1 MVRSINNPPH
11 ECKRLNLKI
20 SINGELY
27 FSCALCVAL
36 KSALRGN
43 PKPLLQ
49 DQKYIKYLNFEFAK
63 KHFRTAEG
71 VSRAAQDGVNDA
83 SKAVEQKDAYGAVQS
98 STTDKAAESGGAAD
112 EKRTNRKEAANEK
125 AASKKGAGESTSS
138 SFLQKEH
145 KFFTEQVAQK
155 GREDEPISAR
165 RCWIEQCLK
174 LGLKDAG
181 LSILTFAKDKALLGF
196 SGMNVNGIVC
206 RFEDFDSVFTPDWKY
221 DRDKKAWRVKYVE
234 CLWRG
239 MPRDALNAR
248 DNSAE
253 FGNVLVQIRDFASK
267 IGCENFAQTFDNA
280 LKTLRG
286 KVAVGEYYAVSFAA
300 LPQPSLRAFAAA
312 GIADIF
318 GAMGS
323 WDDEPPSMAQEMGLG
338 GEYDCLS
345 DELLAQKNSAIL
357 FAINGW

>member
-1 MVRSINNPPH
+1 M
-11 ECKRLNLKI
+11 
-20 SINGELY
+20 NGEIYL
-27 FSCALCVAL
+27 SCALCVAL

-43 PKPLLQ
+43 PKPLSQ

-63 KHFRTAEG
+63 EHFRTAEG
-71 VSRAAQDGVNDA
+71 AIRAAHGGVNDA
-83 SKAVEQKDAYGAVQS
+83 SKAAEQKDAYGAVQS
-98 STTDKAAESGGAAD
+98 SATDKAAENGGAA
-112 EKRTNRKEAANEK
+112 E
-125 AASKKGAGESTSS
+125 
-138 SFLQKEH
+138 QKER

-155 GREDEPISAR
+155 GREDEPASTQWRWIAR
-165 RCWIEQCLK
+165 CLEFE
-174 LGLKDAG
+174 LKEAG
-181 LSILTFAKDKALLGF
+181 LSLPIRVKDRSLLGF
-196 SGMNVNGIVC
+196 SGANANGIVC
-206 RFEDFDSVFTPDWKY
+206 CFEDFDGVFTPDWKY

-234 CLWRG
+234 RLWRG

-253 FGNVLVQIRDFASK
+253 FENVLVQIRDFASK

-286 KVAVGEYYAVSFAA
+286 EAAVGEYYAVSFAA
-300 LPQPSLRAFAAA
+300 LPQPSLRAFAAV
-312 GIADIF
+312 GIADVF

-338 GEYDCLS
+338 DECDRLS
-345 DELLAQKNSAIL
+345 DELLAQKNLAIL

>member
-1 MVRSINNPPH
+1 MS
-11 ECKRLNLKI
+11 
-20 SINGELY
+20 GEIYL
-27 FSCALCVAL
+27 SCALCVAL

-43 PKPLLQ
+43 PKPLPQ

-63 KHFRTAEG
+63 EHFRTAEG
-71 VSRAAQDGVNDA
+71 VSRAAHGGVNDA
-83 SKAVEQKDAYGAVQS
+83 SKAAEQKDAYGAVQS
-98 STTDKAAESGGAAD
+98 SATEAVKQ
-112 EKRTNRKEAANEK
+112 KRANSKEASNEK
-125 AASKKGAGESTSS
+125 AVSKKGADESTGSPL
-138 SFLQKEH
+138 LQKACE
-145 KFFTEQVAQK
+145 FFTGRLAQK
-155 GREDEPISAR
+155 GREDEPIYAR
-165 RCWIEQCLK
+165 QRWIKQCLK

-181 LSILTFAKDKALLGF
+181 LSILTFAKDRALLGF

-206 RFEDFDSVFTPDWKY
+206 RFEDFDGVFTPDWKY

-234 CLWRG
+234 RLWRG

-286 KVAVGEYYAVSFAA
+286 EVAVGEYYAVSFAA

-312 GIADIF
+312 GIADVF

-338 GEYDCLS
+338 GEYDRLS
-345 DELLAQKNSAIL
+345 DELLAQKNLAIL

>member
-1 MVRSINNPPH
+1 M
-11 ECKRLNLKI
+11 
-20 SINGELY
+20 NGEIYL
-27 FSCALCVAL
+27 SCALCVAL

-43 PKPLLQ
+43 PKPPLQ
-49 DQKYIKYLNFEFAK
+49 DQKYIKYLNFEFTK
-63 KHFRTAEG
+63 EHFRTAEG
-71 VSRAAQDGVNDA
+71 VSRAAHGGVNDA
-83 SKAVEQKDAYGAVQS
+83 SKAAEQKDAYGAVQS
-98 STTDKAAESGGAAD
+98 SATEAVKQ
-112 EKRTNRKEAANEK
+112 KRANRKEAANEK
-125 AASKKGAGESTSS
+125 AARKKGADESTGSPL
-138 SFLQKEH
+138 LQKACE
-145 KFFTEQVAQK
+145 FFTGRFTQK

-165 RCWIEQCLK
+165 RRWIEQCLK
-174 LGLKDAG
+174 LGLKDAE
-181 LSILTFAKDKALLGF
+181 LSIPTFAKNRALLGF

-206 RFEDFDSVFTPDWKY
+206 RFEDFNGVFTPDWKY
-221 DRDKKAWRVKYVE
+221 DRNKKAWYVKYVE
-234 CLWRG
+234 RLWCG

-286 KVAVGEYYAVSFAA
+286 EVAVGEYYAVSFAA

-312 GIADIF
+312 GIADVF

-323 WDDEPPSMAQEMGLG
+323 WNDEPPSMAQEMGLG
-338 GEYDCLS
+338 DEYDRLS

>member
-1 MVRSINNPPH
+1 M
-11 ECKRLNLKI
+11 
-20 SINGELY
+20 NGEIYL
-27 FSCALCVAL
+27 SCALCVAL

-43 PKPLLQ
+43 PKPLPQ

-63 KHFRTAEG
+63 EHFRTAEG
-71 VSRAAQDGVNDA
+71 VSRAVQDGVNDA
-83 SKAVEQKDAYGAVQS
+83 SKAAEQKDAYGAVQS
-98 STTDKAAESGGAAD
+98 SATDEARESGEAVKQ
-112 EKRTNRKEAANEK
+112 KRANGKEAANEK
-125 AASKKGAGESTSS
+125 AARKKGADESTASPL
-138 SFLQKEH
+138 LQKACE
-145 KFFTEQVAQK
+145 FFTGRLAQK
-155 GREDEPISAR
+155 GHEDEPISAR
-165 RCWIEQCLK
+165 RRWIEQCLK

-181 LSILTFAKDKALLGF
+181 LSIPTFAKDRSLLGF
-196 SGMNVNGIVC
+196 SGANANGIVC
-206 RFEDFDSVFTPDWKY
+206 RFEDFDGVFTPDWKY

-234 CLWRG
+234 RLWCG

-286 KVAVGEYYAVSFAA
+286 EVPVGEYYAVSFAA

-312 GIADIF
+312 GIADVF

-338 GEYDCLS
+338 GEYDRLS
-345 DELLAQKNSAIL
+345 DELLAQKNLAIL
-357 FAINGW
+357 FAINGN

>member
-1 MVRSINNPPH
+1 M
-11 ECKRLNLKI
+11 
-20 SINGELY
+20 NGEIYL
-27 FSCALCVAL
+27 SCALCVAL

-43 PKPLLQ
+43 PKPLPQ

-63 KHFRTAEG
+63 EHFRTAEG
-71 VSRAAQDGVNDA
+71 VSRAAHGGVNDA
-83 SKAVEQKDAYGAVQS
+83 SKAAEQKDAYGAVQS
-98 STTDKAAESGGAAD
+98 SATEAVKQ
-112 EKRTNRKEAANEK
+112 KRANSKEASNEK
-125 AASKKGAGESTSS
+125 AVSKKGADESTGSPL
-138 SFLQKEH
+138 LQKACE
-145 KFFTEQVAQK
+145 FFTGRLAQK
-155 GREDEPISAR
+155 GREDEPIYAR
-165 RCWIEQCLK
+165 QRWIKQCLK

-181 LSILTFAKDKALLGF
+181 LSILTFAKDRALLGF

-206 RFEDFDSVFTPDWKY
+206 RFEDFDGVFTPDWKY

-234 CLWRG
+234 RLWRG

-286 KVAVGEYYAVSFAA
+286 EVAVGEYYAVSFAA

-312 GIADIF
+312 GIADVF

-338 GEYDCLS
+338 GEYDRLS
-345 DELLAQKNSAIL
+345 DELLAQKNLAIL

>member
-1 MVRSINNPPH
+1 M
-11 ECKRLNLKI
+11 
-20 SINGELY
+20 NGEIYL
-27 FSCALCVAL
+27 SCALCVAL

-43 PKPLLQ
+43 PERPPQ
-49 DQKYIKYLNFEFAK
+49 DQKYIKYLNFEFAEE
-63 KHFRTAEG
+63 HFRTAEG
-71 VSRAAQDGVNDA
+71 AIRAAHGGVNDA
-83 SKAVEQKDAYGAVQS
+83 SKAAEQKDAYGAVQS
-98 STTDKAAESGGAAD
+98 SATDKAAENGGAA
-112 EKRTNRKEAANEK
+112 EQK
-125 AASKKGAGESTSS
+125 AR
-138 SFLQKEH
+138 

-155 GREDEPISAR
+155 GHENEPISAR
-165 RCWIEQCLK
+165 RRWIEQCLK

-181 LSILTFAKDKALLGF
+181 LSIPTFAKDRSLLGF
-196 SGMNVNGIVC
+196 SGANANGIVC
-206 RFEDFDSVFTPDWKY
+206 RFEDFDGVFTPNWKY

-234 CLWRG
+234 RLWRG
-239 MPRDALNAR
+239 MPQDALKAR

-253 FGNVLVQIRDFASK
+253 FENVLVQIRDFASK

-286 KVAVGEYYAVSFAA
+286 EAAVGEYCAVSFAA

-312 GIADIF
+312 GIADVF

-338 GEYDCLS
+338 DEYDRLS
-345 DELLAQKNSAIL
+345 DELLAQKNLAIL

>member
-1 MVRSINNPPH
+1 M
-11 ECKRLNLKI
+11 
-20 SINGELY
+20 NGEIYL
-27 FSCALCVAL
+27 SCALCVAL

-63 KHFRTAEG
+63 EHFRTAEG
-71 VSRAAQDGVNDA
+71 AIHAAHGGVNDA
-83 SKAVEQKDAYGAVQS
+83 IKAAEQKDAYGAVQS
-98 STTDKAAESGGAAD
+98 SATDKAAESGSAAD
-112 EKRTNRKEAANEK
+112 EKRANSKEAANEK
-125 AASKKGAGESTSS
+125 AARTKGADESTGS
-138 SFLQKEH
+138 SFLQKAH

-155 GREDEPISAR
+155 GREDEPASTQWRWIAR
-165 RCWIEQCLK
+165 CLEFE
-174 LGLKDAG
+174 LKEAG
-181 LSILTFAKDKALLGF
+181 LSLPIRVKDRSFLGF
-196 SGMNVNGIVC
+196 SGANANGIVC
-206 RFEDFDSVFTPDWKY
+206 RFEGFDSIFVPQWKY

-234 CLWRG
+234 RLWRG

-286 KVAVGEYYAVSFAA
+286 EAAVGEYYAVSFAA

-312 GIADIF
+312 GIADVF

-323 WDDEPPSMAQEMGLG
+323 WNDEPPYMTQEMGLG
-338 GEYDCLS
+338 DEYDRLS
-345 DELLAQKNSAIL
+345 DELLAQKDLAIS

>member
-1 MVRSINNPPH
+1 MKQK
-11 ECKRLNLKI
+11 CA
-20 SINGELY
+20 NG
-27 FSCALCVAL
+27 
-36 KSALRGN
+36 
-43 PKPLLQ
+43 
-49 DQKYIKYLNFEFAK
+49 
-63 KHFRTAEG
+63 
-71 VSRAAQDGVNDA
+71 
-83 SKAVEQKDAYGAVQS
+83 
-98 STTDKAAESGGAAD
+98 
-112 EKRTNRKEAANEK
+112 KEAANEK
-125 AASKKGAGESTSS
+125 AASKKDADESTGS
-138 SFLQKEH
+138 SFLQKAH

-181 LSILTFAKDKALLGF
+181 LSIPTFAKDRALLGF

-206 RFEDFDSVFTPDWKY
+206 RFEDFDGVFTPDWKY

-234 CLWRG
+234 RLWRG

-248 DNSAE
+248 DNSTE

-286 KVAVGEYYAVSFAA
+286 EVPVGEYYAVSFAA

-312 GIADIF
+312 GIADVF

-338 GEYDCLS
+338 DEYDRLS
-345 DELLAQKNSAIL
+345 DELLAQKNLAIL

>member
-1 MVRSINNPPH
+1 M
-11 ECKRLNLKI
+11 
-20 SINGELY
+20 NGEIYL
-27 FSCALCVAL
+27 SCALCVAL

-43 PKPLLQ
+43 PKPLSQ

-63 KHFRTAEG
+63 EHFRTAEG
-71 VSRAAQDGVNDA
+71 AIRAAHGGVNDA
-83 SKAVEQKDAYGAVQS
+83 SKAAEQKDAYGAVQS
-98 STTDKAAESGGAAD
+98 SATDKAAENGGAA
-112 EKRTNRKEAANEK
+112 E
-125 AASKKGAGESTSS
+125 
-138 SFLQKEH
+138 QKER

-155 GREDEPISAR
+155 GREDEPASTQWRWIAR
-165 RCWIEQCLK
+165 CLEFE
-174 LGLKDAG
+174 LKEAG
-181 LSILTFAKDKALLGF
+181 LSLPIRVKDRSLLGF
-196 SGMNVNGIVC
+196 SGANANGIVC
-206 RFEDFDSVFTPDWKY
+206 CFEDFDGVFTPDWKY

-234 CLWRG
+234 RLWRG

-253 FGNVLVQIRDFASK
+253 FENVLVQIRDFASK

-286 KVAVGEYYAVSFAA
+286 EAAVSEYYAVSFAA

-312 GIADIF
+312 GIADVF

-323 WDDEPPSMAQEMGLG
+323 WNDEPPSMAQEMGLG
-338 GEYDCLS
+338 DEYDRLS
-345 DELLAQKNSAIL
+345 DEFLAQKNLAIL

>member
-1 MVRSINNPPH
+1 M
-11 ECKRLNLKI
+11 
-20 SINGELY
+20 NGEIYL
-27 FSCALCVAL
+27 SCALCVAL
-36 KSALRGN
+36 KSALRSN
-43 PKPLLQ
+43 PKPPLQ
-49 DQKYIKYLNFEFAK
+49 DQKYIKYLNFEFVK
-63 KHFRTAEG
+63 EHFRTAEG
-71 VSRAAQDGVNDA
+71 VSRAAHGGVNDA
-83 SKAVEQKDAYGAVQS
+83 SKAAEQKDAYGAVQS
-98 STTDKAAESGGAAD
+98 SATEAVKQ
-112 EKRTNRKEAANEK
+112 KRANSKEAANEK
-125 AASKKGAGESTSS
+125 AASKKGADESTGLPL
-138 SFLQKEH
+138 LQKAR

-165 RCWIEQCLK
+165 RRWIEQCLK

-181 LSILTFAKDKALLGF
+181 LSIPTFAKNRALLGF

-206 RFEDFDSVFTPDWKY
+206 RFEDFDGVFTPDWKY
-221 DRDKKAWRVKYVE
+221 DRDKKAWYVKYVE
-234 CLWRG
+234 RLWRG

-286 KVAVGEYYAVSFAA
+286 EVPVGEYYAVSFAA

-312 GIADIF
+312 GIADVF

-323 WDDEPPSMAQEMGLG
+323 WNDEPPSMAQEMGLG
-338 GEYDCLS
+338 GEYDRLS
-345 DELLAQKNSAIL
+345 DELLAQKNLVIL

>member
-1 MVRSINNPPH
+1 M
-11 ECKRLNLKI
+11 
-20 SINGELY
+20 NGEIYL
-27 FSCALCVAL
+27 SCALCVAL

-43 PKPLLQ
+43 PESLPQ

-63 KHFRTAEG
+63 EHFRTAEG
-71 VSRAAQDGVNDA
+71 ASRAAHGSVNDA
-83 SKAVEQKDAYGAVQS
+83 SKAAEQKDAYGAVQS
-98 STTDKAAESGGAAD
+98 SAMDKTAESD
-112 EKRTNRKEAANEK
+112 EVAEQKRTNRKEAANEK
-125 AASKKGAGESTSS
+125 AARKKGADESTDLPL
-138 SFLQKEH
+138 LQKAR

-155 GREDEPISAR
+155 ECEDEPISAR
-165 RCWIEQCLK
+165 QRWIEQCLK

-181 LSILTFAKDKALLGF
+181 LSIPTFVKNRALLGF
-196 SGMNVNGIVC
+196 SGMSVNGIVC
-206 RFEDFDSVFTPDWKY
+206 RFEDFNGVFTPDWKY
-221 DRDKKAWRVKYVE
+221 DRNKKAWRVKYVE
-234 CLWRG
+234 RLWCG

-267 IGCENFAQTFDNA
+267 IGCENFEQTFDNA

-286 KVAVGEYYAVSFAA
+286 EVAVGEYYAVSFAA

-312 GIADIF
+312 GIADVF

-338 GEYDCLS
+338 GEYDRLS
-345 DELLAQKNSAIL
+345 DELLAQKSLAIL

>member
-1 MVRSINNPPH
+1 MS
-11 ECKRLNLKI
+11 
-20 SINGELY
+20 GEIYL
-27 FSCALCVAL
+27 SCALCVAL

-43 PKPLLQ
+43 PKPLPQ

-63 KHFRTAEG
+63 EHFRTAEG
-71 VSRAAQDGVNDA
+71 VSRAAHGGVNDA
-83 SKAVEQKDAYGAVQS
+83 SKAAEQKDAYGAVQS
-98 STTDKAAESGGAAD
+98 SATEAVKQ
-112 EKRTNRKEAANEK
+112 KRANSKEASNEK
-125 AASKKGAGESTSS
+125 AVSKKGADESTGSPL
-138 SFLQKEH
+138 LQKACE
-145 KFFTEQVAQK
+145 FFTGQLAQK
-155 GREDEPISAR
+155 GREDEPIYAR
-165 RCWIEQCLK
+165 QRWIKQCLK

-181 LSILTFAKDKALLGF
+181 LSILTFAKDRALLGF

-206 RFEDFDSVFTPDWKY
+206 RFEDFDGVFTPDWKY

-234 CLWRG
+234 RLWRG

-286 KVAVGEYYAVSFAA
+286 EVAVGEYYAVSFAA

-312 GIADIF
+312 GIADVF

-338 GEYDCLS
+338 DEYDRLS
-345 DELLAQKNSAIL
+345 DELLAQKNLAIL

>member
-1 MVRSINNPPH
+1 M
-11 ECKRLNLKI
+11 
-20 SINGELY
+20 NGEIYL
-27 FSCALCVAL
+27 SCALCVAL

-43 PKPLLQ
+43 PESLPQ

-63 KHFRTAEG
+63 EHFRTAEG
-71 VSRAAQDGVNDA
+71 VSRAAHGGVNDA
-83 SKAVEQKDAYGAVQS
+83 SKAVERKDAYGAVQS
-98 STTDKAAESGGAAD
+98 SATDKTAESD
-112 EKRTNRKEAANEK
+112 EVAEQKRANGKEAANEK
-125 AASKKGAGESTSS
+125 AARKKGADESTGLPL
-138 SFLQKEH
+138 LQKARE
-145 KFFTEQVAQK
+145 FFIGRLAQE
-155 GREDEPISAR
+155 GRGDEPASAR
-165 RCWIEQCLK
+165 RRWIEQCLK

-181 LSILTFAKDKALLGF
+181 LSISTFAKDRALLGF

-206 RFEDFDSVFTPDWKY
+206 RFEDFDGVFTPDWKY
-221 DRDKKAWRVKYVE
+221 DRNKKAWRVKYAE
-234 CLWRG
+234 RLWRG

-286 KVAVGEYYAVSFAA
+286 EVAVGEYYAVSFAA

-312 GIADIF
+312 GIADVF

-323 WDDEPPSMAQEMGLG
+323 WDDEPPSMAQEIGLG
-338 GEYDCLS
+338 DEYDRLS
-345 DELLAQKNSAIL
+345 DELLAQKNLAIL

>member
-1 MVRSINNPPH
+1 M
-11 ECKRLNLKI
+11 
-20 SINGELY
+20 NGEIYL
-27 FSCALCVAL
+27 SCALCVAL

-43 PKPLLQ
+43 PKPLPQ

-63 KHFRTAEG
+63 EHFHTAEDA
-71 VSRAAQDGVNDA
+71 SRAAQDGVNNA
-83 SKAVEQKDAYGAVQS
+83 SKAAEQKDAYGAVQS
-98 STTDKAAESGGAAD
+98 SATDKTAESGEAVKQ
-112 EKRTNRKEAANEK
+112 KRANSKEAANEK
-125 AASKKGAGESTSS
+125 GADESTSS
-138 SFLQKEH
+138 PLLQKACE
-145 KFFTEQVAQK
+145 FFTGRLAQK
-155 GREDEPISAR
+155 EREDEPIYTQR
-165 RCWIEQCLK
+165 HWIEQCLK

-181 LSILTFAKDKALLGF
+181 LSIPTFAKNRALLGF

-206 RFEDFDSVFTPDWKY
+206 RFEGFDGVFTPDWKY

-234 CLWRG
+234 RLWRG

-267 IGCENFAQTFDNA
+267 IGCENFTQTFDNA

-286 KVAVGEYYAVSFAA
+286 EVAVGEYYAVSFAA

-312 GIADIF
+312 GIADVF

-338 GEYDCLS
+338 DEYDRLS
-345 DELLAQKNSAIL
+345 DELLAQKNLAIL

>member
-1 MVRSINNPPH
+1 M
-11 ECKRLNLKI
+11 
-20 SINGELY
+20 NGEIYL
-27 FSCALCVAL
+27 SCALCVAL

-43 PKPLLQ
+43 PEPLPQ

-63 KHFRTAEG
+63 EHFRTAEG
-71 VSRAAQDGVNDA
+71 AIRAAYGGVNDA
-83 SKAVEQKDAYGAVQS
+83 SKAAEQKDAYGAVQS
-98 STTDKAAESGGAAD
+98 SATDEARESGEAVKQ
-112 EKRTNRKEAANEK
+112 KRANRKEAASE
-125 AASKKGAGESTSS
+125 KGADESTGLPL
-138 SFLQKEH
+138 LQKAR

-155 GREDEPISAR
+155 ECEDEPISAR
-165 RCWIEQCLK
+165 QRWIEQCLK

-181 LSILTFAKDKALLGF
+181 LSILTFAKNRALLGF

-206 RFEDFDSVFTPDWKY
+206 RFEDFNGVFTPDWKY
-221 DRDKKAWRVKYVE
+221 DRDKKAWYVKYVE
-234 CLWRG
+234 RLWRG
-239 MPRDALNAR
+239 MPRDALSAR

-253 FGNVLVQIRDFASK
+253 FENVLVQIRDFASK

-286 KVAVGEYYAVSFAA
+286 EVAASEYYAVSFAA
-300 LPQPSLRAFAAA
+300 LPQPSLRAFAVA
-312 GIADIF
+312 GIADVF

-338 GEYDCLS
+338 DEYDRLS
-345 DELLAQKNSAIL
+345 DELLAQKNLAIL

>member
-1 MVRSINNPPH
+1 M
-11 ECKRLNLKI
+11 
-20 SINGELY
+20 NGEIYL
-27 FSCALCVAL
+27 SCALCVAL
-36 KSALRGN
+36 KSALRSY
-43 PKPLLQ
+43 PEPLPQ
-49 DQKYIKYLNFEFAK
+49 DQKYIKFLNFEFAK
-63 KHFRTAEG
+63 EHLRTAEG
-71 VSRAAQDGVNDA
+71 ASRALQDGVNDA
-83 SKAVEQKDAYGAVQS
+83 SKAAEQKDAYGAVQS
-98 STTDKAAESGGAAD
+98 SATDKAAENGGVAD
-112 EKRTNRKEAANEK
+112 EKRTNSKEAANEK
-125 AASKKGAGESTSS
+125 AASKKGADESTGS
-138 SFLQKEH
+138 SFLQKAR

-155 GREDEPISAR
+155 GRENEPISAR
-165 RCWIEQCLK
+165 RRWIEQCLK

-181 LSILTFAKDKALLGF
+181 LSIPTFVKDRALLGF
-196 SGMNVNGIVC
+196 SGANANGIVC
-206 RFEDFDSVFTPDWKY
+206 RFEGFDGVFTPDWKY

-234 CLWRG
+234 RLWRG

-267 IGCENFAQTFDNA
+267 IGYENFAQTFDNA

-286 KVAVGEYYAVSFAA
+286 EAAVGEYYVVSFTA

-312 GIADIF
+312 GIADVF

-338 GEYDCLS
+338 DEYDRLS

>member
-1 MVRSINNPPH
+1 M
-11 ECKRLNLKI
+11 
-20 SINGELY
+20 
-27 FSCALCVAL
+27 
-36 KSALRGN
+36 
-43 PKPLLQ
+43 PLLQ
-49 DQKYIKYLNFEFAK
+49 
-63 KHFRTAEG
+63 
-71 VSRAAQDGVNDA
+71 
-83 SKAVEQKDAYGAVQS
+83 KA
-98 STTDKAAESGGAAD
+98 
-112 EKRTNRKEAANEK
+112 R
-125 AASKKGAGESTSS
+125 
-138 SFLQKEH
+138 

-155 GREDEPISAR
+155 ECEDEPISAR
-165 RCWIEQCLK
+165 QRWIEQCLK

-181 LSILTFAKDKALLGF
+181 LSIPTFAKDRSLLGF
-196 SGMNVNGIVC
+196 SGANANGIVC
-206 RFEDFDSVFTPDWKY
+206 CFEDFDSIFVPQWKY
-221 DRDKKAWRVKYVE
+221 DSYKNGWRVKYVE
-234 CLWRG
+234 RLWCG

-286 KVAVGEYYAVSFAA
+286 EVPVGEYYAVSFAA

-312 GIADIF
+312 GIADVF

-338 GEYDCLS
+338 GEYDRLS
-345 DELLAQKNSAIL
+345 DELLAQKNLAIL

>member
-1 MVRSINNPPH
+1 M
-11 ECKRLNLKI
+11 
-20 SINGELY
+20 NGEIYL
-27 FSCALCVAL
+27 SCALCVAL

-43 PKPLLQ
+43 PKPLSQ

-63 KHFRTAEG
+63 EHFRTAEG
-71 VSRAAQDGVNDA
+71 AIRAAHGGVNDA
-83 SKAVEQKDAYGAVQS
+83 SKAAEQKDAYGAVQS
-98 STTDKAAESGGAAD
+98 SATDKAAENGGAA
-112 EKRTNRKEAANEK
+112 E
-125 AASKKGAGESTSS
+125 
-138 SFLQKEH
+138 QKER

-155 GREDEPISAR
+155 GREDEPASTQWRWIAR
-165 RCWIEQCLK
+165 CLEFE
-174 LGLKDAG
+174 LKEAG
-181 LSILTFAKDKALLGF
+181 LSLPIRVKDRSLLGF
-196 SGMNVNGIVC
+196 SGANANGIVC
-206 RFEDFDSVFTPDWKY
+206 CFEDFDGVFTPDWKY

-234 CLWRG
+234 RLWRG

-253 FGNVLVQIRDFASK
+253 FENVLVQIRDFASK

-286 KVAVGEYYAVSFAA
+286 EAAVSEYYAVSFAA

-312 GIADIF
+312 GIADVF

-338 GEYDCLS
+338 DECDRLS
-345 DELLAQKNSAIL
+345 DELLAQKNLAIL

>member
-1 MVRSINNPPH
+1 M
-11 ECKRLNLKI
+11 
-20 SINGELY
+20 NGEIYL
-27 FSCALCVAL
+27 SCALCVAL

-43 PKPLLQ
+43 PEPPLQ

-63 KHFRTAEG
+63 EHFRTAEG
-71 VSRAAQDGVNDA
+71 ASRVAQDGVNDA
-83 SKAVEQKDAYGAVQS
+83 RKAAEQKDAYGAVQS
-98 STTDKAAESGGAAD
+98 SATDKATESGGAA
-112 EKRTNRKEAANEK
+112 EQKRANSKEAANEK
-125 AASKKGAGESTSS
+125 AARKKGADESTGSPL
-138 SFLQKEH
+138 LQKACE
-145 KFFTEQVAQK
+145 FFTGRLAQK
-155 GREDEPISAR
+155 ACEDEPIYTQR
-165 RCWIEQCLK
+165 RWIEQCLK

-181 LSILTFAKDKALLGF
+181 LSIPTFVKDRALLGF

-206 RFEDFDSVFTPDWKY
+206 CFEDFDGVFTPDWKY

-234 CLWRG
+234 RLWHG

-286 KVAVGEYYAVSFAA
+286 EVAVGEYYAVSFAA

-312 GIADIF
+312 GIADVF

-338 GEYDCLS
+338 GEYDRLS
-345 DELLAQKNSAIL
+345 DELLAQKNLAIS

>member
-1 MVRSINNPPH
+1 M
-11 ECKRLNLKI
+11 
-20 SINGELY
+20 NGEIYL
-27 FSCALCVAL
+27 SCALCVAL

-43 PKPLLQ
+43 PERPPQ

-63 KHFRTAEG
+63 EHFRTAEG
-71 VSRAAQDGVNDA
+71 AIRAAHGGVNDA
-83 SKAVEQKDAYGAVQS
+83 SKAAEQKDAYGAVQS
-98 STTDKAAESGGAAD
+98 SATDKAAENGGAA
-112 EKRTNRKEAANEK
+112 EQK
-125 AASKKGAGESTSS
+125 AR
-138 SFLQKEH
+138 

-155 GREDEPISAR
+155 GHEDEPISAR
-165 RCWIEQCLK
+165 RRWIEQCLK

-181 LSILTFAKDKALLGF
+181 LSIPTFAKDRSLLGF
-196 SGMNVNGIVC
+196 SGANANGIVC
-206 RFEDFDSVFTPDWKY
+206 RFEDFDGVFTPYWKY

-234 CLWRG
+234 RLWRG

-253 FGNVLVQIRDFASK
+253 FGNVLVQIRDSAGK
-267 IGCENFAQTFDNA
+267 IGYENFAQTFDNA
-280 LKTLRG
+280 LKSLRG
-286 KVAVGEYYAVSFAA
+286 EVPVGEYYAVSFAA

-312 GIADIF
+312 GIADVF

-338 GEYDCLS
+338 GEYDRLS
-345 DELLAQKNSAIL
+345 DELLAQKNLAIL

>member
-1 MVRSINNPPH
+1 M
-11 ECKRLNLKI
+11 
-20 SINGELY
+20 NGEIYL
-27 FSCALCVAL
+27 SCALCVAL

-63 KHFRTAEG
+63 EHFRTAEG
-71 VSRAAQDGVNDA
+71 AIRAAYGGVNDA
-83 SKAVEQKDAYGAVQS
+83 SKATEQKDMYGAVQS
-98 STTDKAAESGGAAD
+98 SATDKAAENGGAA
-112 EKRTNRKEAANEK
+112 EQKRTNRKEAANEK

-155 GREDEPISAR
+155 ACEDEPIYAQR
-165 RCWIEQCLK
+165 RWIEQCLK

-181 LSILTFAKDKALLGF
+181 LSILTFAKNRALLGF

-206 RFEDFDSVFTPDWKY
+206 RFEDFDGVFTPDWKY
-221 DRDKKAWRVKYVE
+221 DRNKKAWYVKYVE
-234 CLWRG
+234 RLWRG
-239 MPRDALNAR
+239 MPRDALSAR

-253 FGNVLVQIRDFASK
+253 FENVLVQIRDFASK

-286 KVAVGEYYAVSFAA
+286 EVPVGEYYAVSFAA

-312 GIADIF
+312 GIADVF

-338 GEYDCLS
+338 GEYDRLS